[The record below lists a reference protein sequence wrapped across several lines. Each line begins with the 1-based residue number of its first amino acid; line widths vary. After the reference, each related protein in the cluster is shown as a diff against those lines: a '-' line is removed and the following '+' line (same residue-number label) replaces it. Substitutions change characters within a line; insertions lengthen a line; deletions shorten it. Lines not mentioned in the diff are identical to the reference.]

1 MQIAVT
7 DACIFIDLLELEITS
22 SFFRLDLEIHTTVEV
37 INELY
42 SEQQEVLLAYQTVKK
57 LTVHN
62 LDAHDLQLLRSTSF
76 PKALSHQDKSVIYLA
91 AQLNAIVLSSDGV
104 VRKFAKKIAIETHG
118 IFWIF
123 DQLVLQELLTQNDA
137 MRKLRQFMDGNLM
150 YRNNVLLQREAIK
163 RIDRWSQA

>member
-62 LDAHDLQLLRSTSF
+62 LDARDLQLLRSTSF
-76 PKALSHQDKSVIYLA
+76 PKALSHQDKSVIYL
-91 AQLNAIVLSSDGV
+91 
-104 VRKFAKKIAIETHG
+104 T
-118 IFWIF
+118 
-123 DQLVLQELLTQNDA
+123 
-137 MRKLRQFMDGNLM
+137 
-150 YRNNVLLQREAIK
+150 
-163 RIDRWSQA
+163 